1 MQKKDLITVS
11 AVALVDHDGRVLISK
26 RPEGKH
32 MSGFWEFPGGK
43 LEIGETPEECLI
55 REIKEE
61 IDINLSNFCFS
72 PLTFSLNE
80 YDEFNILLLLYVCR
94 EWEGIILGKEK
105 QELKWVFPK
114 DLYDKNLLPADK
126 ELIPFIR
133 DNISSN

>member
-1 MQKKDLITVS
+1 MQKKDLIIVS
-11 AVALVDHDGRVLISK
+11 AVTLVDHDGRVLISK
-26 RPEGKH
+26 RPAGKH

>member
-1 MQKKDLITVS
+1 MQKKDLIIVS

>member
-1 MQKKDLITVS
+1 MQKKDLIIVS
-11 AVALVDHDGRVLISK
+11 AVTLVDHDGRVLISK
-26 RPEGKH
+26 RPVGKH

>member
-1 MQKKDLITVS
+1 MQKKELIIVS
-11 AVALVDHDGRVLISK
+11 AVTLVDHDGRVLISK
-26 RPEGKH
+26 RPKGKH

-114 DLYDKNLLPADK
+114 DLYNKNLLPADK

-133 DNISSN
+133 DNISFN

>member
-1 MQKKDLITVS
+1 MQKKDLIIVS

-105 QELKWVFPK
+105 QELTWVFPK

>member
-1 MQKKDLITVS
+1 MQKKDLIIVS
-11 AVALVDHDGRVLISK
+11 AVALLDHDERVLISK
-26 RPEGKH
+26 RPKGKY

-43 LEIGETPEECLI
+43 LEVGETPEECLI

-80 YDEFNILLLLYVCR
+80 YDEVNILLLLYVCR

>member
-1 MQKKDLITVS
+1 MQKKELIIVS
-11 AVALVDHDGRVLISK
+11 AVTLVDHDGRVLISK

-114 DLYDKNLLPADK
+114 DLYNKNLLPADK
-126 ELIPFIR
+126 ELIQFIR
-133 DNISSN
+133 DNISIN

>member
-1 MQKKDLITVS
+1 MQKKELIIVS
-11 AVALVDHDGRVLISK
+11 AVTLVDHDGRILISK
-26 RPEGKH
+26 RPKGKH

-114 DLYDKNLLPADK
+114 DLYNKNLLPADK

-133 DNISSN
+133 DNISFN

>member
-1 MQKKDLITVS
+1 MQKKELIIVS
-11 AVALVDHDGRVLISK
+11 AFTLVDHDGRVLISK
-26 RPEGKH
+26 RPAGKH

-61 IDINLSNFCFS
+61 ININLSNFCFS

-94 EWEGIILGKEK
+94 EWEGLILGKEK

-114 DLYDKNLLPADK
+114 DLYNKNLLPADK

-133 DNISSN
+133 DNISFN

>member
-1 MQKKDLITVS
+1 MQKKDLIIVS
-11 AVALVDHDGRVLISK
+11 AVTLVDHDGRVLISK
-26 RPEGKH
+26 RPEGKY

-114 DLYDKNLLPADK
+114 DLYNKNLLPTNK
-126 ELIPFIR
+126 ELIPFVR

>member
-1 MQKKDLITVS
+1 MQKKDLIIVS
-11 AVALVDHDGRVLISK
+11 AVTLVDQDGRVLISK

-61 IDINLSNFCFS
+61 ININLSNFCFS

-114 DLYDKNLLPADK
+114 DLYNKNLLPADK

>member
-1 MQKKDLITVS
+1 MQKKELIIVS
-11 AVALVDHDGRVLISK
+11 AVTLVDHDGRVLISK
-26 RPEGKH
+26 RPKGKH

>member
-1 MQKKDLITVS
+1 MQKKDLIIVS
-11 AVALVDHDGRVLISK
+11 AVTLVDHDGRVLISK
-26 RPEGKH
+26 RPAGKY

-114 DLYDKNLLPADK
+114 DLYNKNLLPADK

>member
-1 MQKKDLITVS
+1 MQKKDLIIVS
-11 AVALVDHDGRVLISK
+11 AVTLVDHDGRVLISK
-26 RPEGKH
+26 RPAGKY

>member
-1 MQKKDLITVS
+1 MQKKDLIIVS
-11 AVALVDHDGRVLISK
+11 AVTLVDQDGRVLISK

-43 LEIGETPEECLI
+43 LEIGETPEKCLI

>member
-1 MQKKDLITVS
+1 MQKKDLIIVS
-11 AVALVDHDGRVLISK
+11 AVTLVDQDGRVLISK

-114 DLYDKNLLPADK
+114 DLYNKNLLPADK

-133 DNISSN
+133 DNISFN

>member
-1 MQKKDLITVS
+1 M
-11 AVALVDHDGRVLISK
+11 DHDGRILISK

-32 MSGFWEFPGGK
+32 MPGFWEFPGGK

>member
-1 MQKKDLITVS
+1 MQKKDLIIVS

-43 LEIGETPEECLI
+43 IEIGETPEECLI

>member
-1 MQKKDLITVS
+1 MQKKDLIIVS
-11 AVALVDHDGRVLISK
+11 AVTLVDHDGRILISK

-32 MSGFWEFPGGK
+32 MPGFWEFPGGK

>member
-1 MQKKDLITVS
+1 MQKKDLIIVS
-11 AVALVDHDGRVLISK
+11 AVALLDHDERVLISK
-26 RPEGKH
+26 RPKGKY

-43 LEIGETPEECLI
+43 LEVGETPEECLI

>member
-11 AVALVDHDGRVLISK
+11 AVALVDYDGRVLISK